1 MNKNN
6 NNMSDLT
13 NYPTLY
19 QRLKPEFK
27 RMLKDYGSKYPHSYN
42 DIIKSFEANE
52 FFIEVKYGTA
62 DSACRACEMS
72 YFGDLFDE

>member
-1 MNKNN
+1 
-6 NNMSDLT
+6 
-13 NYPTLY
+13 
-19 QRLKPEFK
+19 
-27 RMLKDYGSKYPHSYN
+27 MLKDYGSKYPHSYN